1 MKKQHSDYRI
11 IKAIIL
17 VSIMAM
23 GLMIGCGQK
32 NDDPTPAPAIDDW
45 EPIQVLNHLWK
56 GFDEVSEDTEP
67 WHSCDY
73 NGGFAELPEGENAFE
88 NSAYAW
94 SGDDLYS
101 FSLCYE
107 HEETEERNSFF
118 FRLMKVN
125 TVSMSETVSKFY
137 LSDMI
142 PTFSNNPNIH
152 IEERDWKEM
161 CEEIRLGRVHLVS
174 MDVVEGSIYIFFAQY
189 DVSDDNDWTVSH
201 YWCMETGADLK
212 VVKLIDFADTL
223 LGEKRSEV
231 YSFPQGLIAKERDI
245 CFVDSGK
252 KKMFL
257 FTESG
262 ELKETTDV
270 KDIVGNLPT
279 EPVGKASDGTPV
291 IQAGSSKGEVRFFTP
306 EGVIYTGKGY
316 WPCSCL
322 DDVGEVFL
330 WIGNDLVRWNIESGK
345 AEKLCGLNGLNH
357 NDCIGIRKTSEGMI
371 AIAYL
376 DGDELC
382 FYRFTVGYEEAGSL
396 SISYYA
402 YINPF
407 IEEAASD
414 YERTHPGTS
423 IEFVEI
429 ENPFVNYTSVNLLA
443 EKCKAGDGPDL
454 MLFTTKELVDKL
466 ENAGCL
472 YPMSD
477 MISEETKNGLFDS
490 VMELGKTDGDLYGL
504 AYQVSLQCFMVA
516 KDDWSKETWTIR
528 ELMDSFNKRKTADPD
543 MERFLALQYD
553 LSKRTLLYQLCLL
566 NIEDTSFIDFDGGS
580 CDFMNQEFGEI
591 LEFCKD
597 NADKENDS
605 FLLKSDEQIEQMRS
619 GKAFAYK
626 FEGGLGDYSYIR
638 SLLGKDFIPVG
649 MPSESGQGFIVSS
662 NSFISLN
669 TFSANK
675 DLAADFVEYILSDRC
690 QVRYGAGHWV
700 RKDVIRAHIQERVW
714 TYDSYG
720 NQELQCHFRINSR
733 TVNPLG
739 VDENG
744 DSFVEEYIAI
754 MDKARHY
761 ASYEEVRNII
771 TEEADAYF
779 EDGKTIDEITPIIQ
793 SRINILLQERL
804 Y

>member
-1 MKKQHSDYRI
+1 MKTRHSADRI
-11 IKAIIL
+11 KKTIIL
-17 VSIMAM
+17 IFIMAM
-23 GLMIGCGQK
+23 GLMIGCGKK
-32 NDDPTPAPAIDDW
+32 NDDQTLAPVIDDW
-45 EPIQVLNHLWK
+45 EPIQVLDHLWK

-67 WHSCDY
+67 WHSSDY
-73 NGGFAELPEGENAFE
+73 NGGFAVLPEGENAFE

-101 FSLCYE
+101 VSLCYE
-107 HEETEERNSFF
+107 CEGAEETNTFF

-152 IEERDWKEM
+152 IEEQDWKQM
-161 CEEIRLGRVHLVS
+161 CEEIRLGRAHLVS
-174 MDVVEGSIYIFFAQY
+174 VDIVEESIFIFFAQY

-201 YWCMETGADLK
+201 YWCMETGTDLK
-212 VVKLIDFADTL
+212 VVKLIDFVDTL
-223 LGEKRSEV
+223 FGEERSEV
-231 YSFPQGLIAKERDI
+231 YSFPQGLISKDRDI

-257 FTESG
+257 FSESG

-270 KDIVGNLPT
+270 KNILGDLPT
-279 EPVGKASDGTPV
+279 ELIGKASDGTPV
-291 IQAGSSKGEVRFFTP
+291 LQAGNANGEVRFFTP

-357 NDCIGIRKTSEGMI
+357 NNCIGIRKTSEGMI
-371 AIAYL
+371 AIAYD

-382 FYRFTVGYEEAGSL
+382 FYRFAVGREEAKSL
-396 SISYYA
+396 SISYYG
-402 YINPF
+402 YIDSF
-407 IEEAASD
+407 IEESASD

-443 EKCKAGDGPDL
+443 EKCKTGDGPDL

-477 MISEETKNGLFDS
+477 MISEETRNGLFGS
-490 VMELGKTDGDLYGL
+490 VTELGKTDGDLYGL

-516 KDDWSKETWTIR
+516 KDDCSKETWTIR
-528 ELMDSFNKRKTADPD
+528 ELMDSFNKHKIADPD
-543 MERFLALQYD
+543 MERFLALQYN
-553 LSKRTLLYQLCLL
+553 LSKRTLLYQLCMV
-566 NIEDTSFIDFDGGS
+566 NIENTSFIDFDKGS

-597 NADKENDS
+597 NADKENENIN
-605 FLLKSDEQIEQMRS
+605 LKSDEQIEQLRS

-626 FEGGLGDYSYIR
+626 FEGGLGKYSNVR
-638 SLLGKDFIPVG
+638 SLLGKDFISVG
-649 MPSESGQGFIVSS
+649 MPSETGQGFIVSS
-662 NSFISLN
+662 NSFISVN
-669 TFSANK
+669 AFSENK

-690 QVRYGAGHWV
+690 QVRYGAGNWV
-700 RKDVIRAHIQERVW
+700 RKDVIRAHIQEHVW
-714 TYDSYG
+714 GYDSNG
-720 NQELQCHFRINSR
+720 NRELQCHFRINSR
-733 TVNPLG
+733 AVNSLG

-754 MDKARHY
+754 LENARPY
-761 ASYEEVRNII
+761 VAYEEVRDII

-779 EDGKTIDEITPIIQ
+779 EGGKTIDEVTPIIQ
-793 SRINILLQERL
+793 SRIKILLQEKS